1 MKLIIAGSRDI
12 VDYNVVRHA
21 VVASGYWREFGRR
34 IEIVSGA
41 ARGVDRLGEEFARK
55 NGLTIHSMPADW
67 QTYKQAAGHI
77 RNREMGDF
85 AKASGGRLL
94 ALWDGVSPGTK
105 GMVAYAKQIGLQGVL
120 FQRVTDFLYRE
131 ADRW

>member
-12 VDYNVVRHA
+12 SDYEIVKQA
-21 VVASGYWREFGRR
+21 VIASGYWKEFGRT
-34 IEIVSGA
+34 IEVVSGG

-55 NGLTIHSMPADW
+55 NNLKVHRFPADW
-67 QTYKQAAGHI
+67 SQGKAAGHI

-105 GMVAYAKQIGLQGVL
+105 GMVAYAKQIGLKGVL
-120 FQRVTDFLYRE
+120 FVRVTEELYRE
-131 ADRW
+131 EERW